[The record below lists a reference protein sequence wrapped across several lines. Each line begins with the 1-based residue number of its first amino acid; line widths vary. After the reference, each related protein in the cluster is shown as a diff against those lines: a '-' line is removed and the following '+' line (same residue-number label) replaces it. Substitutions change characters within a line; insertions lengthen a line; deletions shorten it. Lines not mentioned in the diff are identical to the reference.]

1 MKSRSMLTLVF
12 STLLAGCVSGVPVS
26 IDNQSSSDLANV
38 VVSGNGF
45 SESVGTIR
53 AGGSAIV
60 RVRPKGESG
69 VRVAFEAN
77 GQRYYG
83 SIEDGYIENNDLYT
97 VKATVDAG
105 FSIVIETS
113 LR

>member
-1 MKSRSMLTLVF
+1 MNRPAFLAIVVA
-12 STLLAGCVSGVPVS
+12 LLLSGCVSGVPVN
-26 IDNQSSSDLANV
+26 IANQSASDLTDV

-53 AGGSAIV
+53 AGGSATV

-69 VRVAFEAN
+69 VKVAFEVN
-77 GQRYYG
+77 GQRYHG
-83 SIEDGYIENNDLYT
+83 IEDGYIENDNLYT
-97 VKATVDAG
+97 VDVTVDAD
-105 FSIVIETS
+105 FSISIRTS

>member
-1 MKSRSMLTLVF
+1 MNMRVLLATLVAM
-12 STLLAGCVSGVPVS
+12 LLSGCVSGVPVN
-26 IDNQSSSDLANV
+26 IDNQSSSDLTNV

-53 AGGSAIV
+53 ASSSATV

-69 VRVAFEAN
+69 VKVAFEVN

-83 SIEDGYIENNDLYT
+83 IEDGYIENDTLYT
-97 VKATVDAG
+97 VDVTVGAD
-105 FSIVIETS
+105 FSISIKAG

>member
-1 MKSRSMLTLVF
+1 MNLRALLTVVAAV
-12 STLLAGCVSGVPVS
+12 LLSGCVSGVPVS
-26 IDNQSSSDLANV
+26 IANQSASDLTDV

-53 AGGSAIV
+53 AGGSANV

-69 VRVAFEAN
+69 VKVAFEVN

-83 SIEDGYIENNDLYT
+83 IEDGYIESDNLYT
-97 VKATVDAG
+97 VDVTVDAD
-105 FSIVIETS
+105 FSISIKTS